1 MNVHPSDVSE
11 NNQLDIVY
19 QLSQE
24 IQSSAVSLLRT
35 DLIKCIPSDDNGLN
49 NIPSL
54 FSNDQLTSLLEYLRS
69 LRQWAVTIPDLLRN
83 NNNNNSIENI
93 NNCRKDV
100 YNSMK
105 NLLDSLF
112 LCLFKE
118 DKIVSFWCFIPILIQ
133 SNIIL
138 CLSICIQVI
147 INLLSESIQSIKL
160 FDIYSLFIILIS
172 NYRLLICLTNYG
184 LTLWGYNNYHQ
195 INHNRLSSHYAYL
208 LYLLL
213 LRNQQNDKMLKFIL
227 QNLYDKC
234 LNDKYILYYII
245 EQSCQIIKPI
255 DNYSIKIDH
264 YQLLLIQLATSLN
277 KFNIPLSLNGMIAD
291 TDIDINFIHLIIDI
305 TGLALLLLSQDI
317 TTNQLE
323 QSTKSQRILPTS
335 IKSCLGYW
343 MSYLTMFYSS
353 SSSSSRLMN
362 DIMKILLNECS
373 RLCSLWIKELIV
385 CSPEEDVTIQA
396 NNNTVCLL
404 HVNYPYARLRGLVH
418 ILASITFSNLDNS
431 SDSSLI
437 TNESITPNSE
447 GNDNDKQPVDV
458 QSSSSILSLHQKSN
472 EPSEQNMPIT
482 REYANEL
489 LKILCD
495 ILVITHYATH
505 KFEEFYN
512 FPNSIEDNLPF
523 KNDLVK
529 NKNFA
534 VYPSKLAKKMVLL
547 STRSPFSLIQAICF
561 KQDVIRCIVGL
572 ITQFPQ
578 LSLSLALHKFDA
590 DNYMVGDDDVSG
602 KLIYSTT
609 PTPSFLSTFEV
620 ILDAT
625 NRDPFNSFCVEWAIL
640 LIRLLVKSNQP
651 HSSQVMS
658 VLSSKLNG
666 LNILND

>member
-1 MNVHPSDVSE
+1 M
-11 NNQLDIVY
+11 
-19 QLSQE
+19 
-24 IQSSAVSLLRT
+24 
-35 DLIKCIPSDDNGLN
+35 
-49 NIPSL
+49 
-54 FSNDQLTSLLEYLRS
+54 
-69 LRQWAVTIPDLLRN
+69 
-83 NNNNNSIENI
+83 
-93 NNCRKDV
+93 
-100 YNSMK
+100 
-105 NLLDSLF
+105 
-112 LCLFKE
+112 
-118 DKIVSFWCFIPILIQ
+118 
-133 SNIIL
+133 
-138 CLSICIQVI
+138 
-147 INLLSESIQSIKL
+147 
-160 FDIYSLFIILIS
+160 
-172 NYRLLICLTNYG
+172 
-184 LTLWGYNNYHQ
+184 
-195 INHNRLSSHYAYL
+195 NHNRLSSHYAYL

-213 LRNQQNDKMLKFIL
+213 LRIEQNVNNDKMPKFIL

-234 LNDKYILYYII
+234 LRDKYILHYIL
-245 EQSCQIIKPI
+245 EQSCQTIEPI
-255 DNYSIKIDH
+255 DNSMKIDH
-264 YQLLLIQLATSLN
+264 FQLLLIQLATSLN
-277 KFNIPLSLNGMIAD
+277 KSNIPLPLNGII
-291 TDIDINFIHLIIDI
+291 TNIDIDFIHLIIDI
-305 TGLALLLLSQDI
+305 TGLALLLLSQDV
-317 TTNQLE
+317 TTNQSEL
-323 QSTKSQRILPTS
+323 STEPQRILPTS
-335 IKSCLGYW
+335 MKSCLGYW
-343 MSYLTMFYSS
+343 MSYLAMFHSS
-353 SSSSSRLMN
+353 SCLMN
-362 DIMKILLNECS
+362 DTMKILLNECS

-396 NNNTVCLL
+396 NNNTVYLL

-431 SDSSLI
+431 SNSSLI

-482 REYANEL
+482 QEYANEL
-489 LKILCD
+489 LKILCG

-512 FPNSIEDNLPF
+512 FPDSIEDNLPF
-523 KNDLVK
+523 NNDLVK
-529 NKNFA
+529 NKHFT

-590 DNYMVGDDDVSG
+590 DNYMVGDDDVSE
-602 KLIYSTT
+602 KLINSTT

-658 VLSSKLNG
+658 ILSSKLNG